1 MNDRI
6 AVLAHQLRGVV
17 GDAHV
22 LSDPELKA
30 SYETDWTRRYHGSAV
45 LVVRAGT
52 TAEVSTVVTLCAEAG
67 IPLVPQGGNT
77 GLVGGGVP
85 RGGEVVLSLR
95 RLVQIEDFDSA
106 SSEVSAGAGVT
117 LAALQDF
124 AREESLAFGVDLASR
139 QSATIGGMISTN
151 AGGIRVLRYGNM
163 RSQVVGIEAVRA
175 DGAVLDRMPGLHK
188 DNTGY
193 DLPGLLAG
201 AEGTL
206 AVVTRARLK
215 LVAAY
220 QQRAVALLAV
230 DSIAGALDILRSVR
244 GLASLEA
251 VEVFYREGL
260 ELVMRHTALPLPF
273 GRDYPA
279 YLLIECAAH
288 QDPLSELG
296 SALEGAPFEE
306 SALASDRPGR
316 ERLWA
321 YRERH
326 TEAINAEGVPHKL
339 DISLPLSRLAEFPEG
354 VRGRL
359 SVAIPEARAILFG
372 HIADGNLH
380 VNILGLAADDDRA
393 TDVVLRYV
401 AELGGSISAE
411 HGIGIAKTRWLHL
424 TRSAAD
430 IATMRAI
437 KHAFDPSGMLNPGV
451 IFPSEG

>member
-1 MNDRI
+1 MVVEQLT
-6 AVLAHQLRGVV
+6 VLPSVPSAISTTV
-17 GDAHV
+17 GG
-22 LSDPELKA
+22 DP
-30 SYETDWTRRYHGSAV
+30 TSAQV
-45 LVVRAGT
+45 NWDGDDGEIEKDIGA
-52 TAEVSTVVTLCAEAG
+52 
-67 IPLVPQGGNT
+67 
-77 GLVGGGVP
+77 VGGGVP

-95 RLVQIEDFDSA
+95 RLDRIEDFDA
-106 SSEVSAGAGVT
+106 AAAEVTAGAGVT

-124 AREESLAFGVDLASR
+124 ARERGLAFGVDLASR
-139 QSATIGGMISTN
+139 QSATIGGMVSTN

-163 RSQVVGIEAVRA
+163 RAQLVGIEAVRA
-175 DGAVLDRMPGLHK
+175 DGAILDRMPGLHK

-215 LVAAY
+215 LVPAY

-230 DSIAGALDILRSVR
+230 ESIARALEVLRSVR

-251 VEVFYREGL
+251 VEVFYSEGL
-260 ELVMRHTALPLPF
+260 ELVMRHTGLSLPF
-273 GRDYPA
+273 SRAYPA
-279 YLLIECAAH
+279 YILIECAAH
-288 QDPLSELG
+288 QDPLPELG
-296 SALEGAPFEE
+296 EALEGAPFEE

-326 TEAINAEGVPHKL
+326 TEAINAEGIPHKL
-339 DISLPLSRLAEFPEG
+339 DISLPLARLAEFPTG
-354 VRGRL
+354 VRSRL
-359 SVAIPEARAILFG
+359 AASVPEARAVLFG
-372 HIADGNLH
+372 HIAYGNLH
-380 VNILGLAADDDRA
+380 VNLLGLAADDDRA

-424 TRSAAD
+424 TRSVAD
-430 IATMRAI
+430 IATMHAI
-437 KHAFDPSGMLNPGV
+437 KLAFDPARMLNPGV
-451 IFPSEG
+451 IFAADR